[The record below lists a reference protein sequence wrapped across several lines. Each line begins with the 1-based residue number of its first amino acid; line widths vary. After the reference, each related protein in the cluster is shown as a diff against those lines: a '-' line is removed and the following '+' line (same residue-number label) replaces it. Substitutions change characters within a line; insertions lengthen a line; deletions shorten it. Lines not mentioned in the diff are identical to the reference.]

1 MLSIFETCLS
11 YFVAHC
17 TAWLTQAHWL
27 CGAYWW
33 WQCTMKCC
41 SSMLFNF
48 PSLSLSLSLPYLFSS
63 LVSGVGELDQQD
75 QLSPQHTLSP
85 APPSPSSSLAVT
97 NCPYLLLD
105 VRDRE
110 CYEKCHIV
118 TGIHHTCTYSHTH
131 SHSLTHLLTYSLHS
145 SLTHPLTHSL
155 THPHT
160 HSLPLTH
167 PLTHSL
173 IHSLTTHPLTH
184 SFTHPLTHSLPHSLT
199 HSHTHSLTTNCC
211 FYVYFLAQ
219 SYPSTLLCKSCNYFT
234 REMYEYVSLKPLTH
248 TYTHTHWLKV
258 VTSNVH
264 CVLPELLSH
273 SVTNQG
279 RSF

>member
-131 SHSLTHLLTYSLHS
+131 SHSLTHS
-145 SLTHPLTHSL
+145 
-155 THPHT
+155 
-160 HSLPLTH
+160 
-167 PLTHSL
+167 
-173 IHSLTTHPLTH
+173 LTH
-184 SFTHPLTHSLPHSLT
+184 SFTHSPTHSSTHSSTHSLTHSSTHSPT
-199 HSHTHSLTTNCC
+199 HSHTHSSTHSLTQGGQEYIKRGRAPLPLPLNE
-211 FYVYFLAQ
+211 
-219 SYPSTLLCKSCNYFT
+219 TLVNI
-234 REMYEYVSLKPLTH
+234 REVRSL
-248 TYTHTHWLKV
+248 
-258 VTSNVH
+258 TSN
-264 CVLPELLSH
+264 
-273 SVTNQG
+273 
-279 RSF
+279 